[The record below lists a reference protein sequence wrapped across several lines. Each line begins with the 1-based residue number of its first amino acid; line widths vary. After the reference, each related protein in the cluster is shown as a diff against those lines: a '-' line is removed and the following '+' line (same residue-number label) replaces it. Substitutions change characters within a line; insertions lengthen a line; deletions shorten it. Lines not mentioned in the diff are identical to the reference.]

1 MEIRF
6 ESLIKELFPSITES
20 TKEQIKS
27 AIKQFNVHPQL
38 LYQSISDETIYQG
51 DIIKEIQFVTL
62 ISYNKYSKKTL
73 SGMLISN
80 TCDYVN
86 RELILIAPIYPFN
99 YIKDRYKNRSF
110 VESLKMNT
118 IYDKFYLPN
127 YKKDNDYVVDF
138 SGINSVKA
146 DYLLDSIK
154 NNKITKIMSLSQYGF
169 YFFLTKLTVYL
180 MRREAPNIIREKPT
194 LIN

>member
-27 AIKQFNVHPQL
+27 AIKQFNVDPQL

-62 ISYNKYSKKTL
+62 ISYNKYMKKAL

-86 RELILIAPIYPFN
+86 RKRILIAPIYPFN
-99 YIKDRYKNRSF
+99 YIKERKNRSF
-110 VESLKMNT
+110 VESLKRNT
-118 IYDKFYLPN
+118 IYDKFYLPG
-127 YKKDNDYVVDF
+127 YKKDNDYIVDF

-146 DYLLDSIK
+146 DYLLDGIK

-169 YFFLTKLTVYL
+169 YFFLTKLTVHL
-180 MRREAPNIIREKPT
+180 MRIEAPNIIREKPT